1 MFIDSVIWIAYKNK
15 NDSWHD
21 KAKPLLPTILQRT
34 RERAYVTDYVAL
46 ETVNH
51 LLRKTSFETAKETL
65 EMFTKS
71 PRITKVYNDEDSFRA
86 TYDVF
91 LEYPGLSLTDAN
103 IVFHMARLRDSTLFS
118 FDKGFDA
125 VKGITRR
132 ETSPAQ

>member
-1 MFIDSVIWIAYKNK
+1 MFIDSVIWIAYKNR

-21 KAKPLLPTILQRT
+21 KAKRLLPTILQGT
-34 RERAYVTDYVAL
+34 REKVYVTDYVAL

-65 EMFTKS
+65 EMFTRS
-71 PRITKVYNDEDSFRA
+71 PRITTLYNDENTFQA

-103 IVFHMARLRDSTLFS
+103 IVHHMSRLRETTLFS
-118 FDKGFDA
+118 FDRGFDA
-125 VKGITRR
+125 VKGIRRR
-132 ETSPAQ
+132 EEALAQ

>member
-1 MFIDSVIWIAYKNK
+1 MFIDSVIWIAYKNR

-21 KAKPLLPTILQRT
+21 KAKRLLPTILKGT
-34 RERAYVTDYVAL
+34 REKVYVTDYVAL

-65 EMFTKS
+65 EMFTRS
-71 PRITKVYNDEDSFRA
+71 PRITTLYNDESTFQA

-103 IVFHMARLRDSTLFS
+103 IVHHMSMLRETTLFS
-118 FDKGFDA
+118 FDRGFDA
-125 VKGITRR
+125 VKGIRRR
-132 ETSPAQ
+132 EDASAQ

>member
-1 MFIDSVIWIAYKNK
+1 MFIDSVIWIAYKNR

-21 KAKPLLPTILQRT
+21 KAKRLLPTILQET
-34 RERAYVTDYVAL
+34 REKVYVTDYVAL

-65 EMFTKS
+65 EMFTRS
-71 PRITKVYNDEDSFRA
+71 PRITTLYNDESTFQA

-103 IVFHMARLRDSTLFS
+103 IVHHMSMLRETTLFS
-118 FDKGFDA
+118 FDRGFDA
-125 VKGITRR
+125 VKGIRRR
-132 ETSPAQ
+132 EDA